1 VRRYGYKARLV
12 GWHAFVLALILSVSA
27 VVLDWTARRIVLDQF
42 DATLLQV
49 AQSVAAEIAEEG
61 PTSPVHAMP
70 VRPVRRLLW
79 SFRPIIQVVD
89 EKGGVATLI
98 EARQPLSTPPTF
110 LDRIRPGKVMFKTFS
125 TAESETLRMVGIRAV
140 HDRSSYWVLVAH
152 PVDELQAL
160 LYRLRLLVIVSAVAI
175 LVTIVLTDVLLTR
188 RVLRPLEAIVGR
200 ARTLGESNL
209 SERLPHPGEPGELA
223 QLVETLNDMLARLE
237 AGFEA
242 QRRFTAD
249 AAHELRSPLTR
260 LRTEME
266 VAMRR
271 PRDVEEYQS
280 ILALTLEEIQRLG
293 GLTENLLALA
303 RLDSGEGRE
312 VTSRY
317 TPLGPVVDG
326 VVARFSGT
334 AKARQV
340 ELCVDPAAADVAVRL
355 APSMVDVIVANVV
368 DNAIKFSPPGGR
380 VELNVVGTGHEAVI
394 TIADR
399 GPGIPPDELPHVFE
413 RFSRG
418 RLPRAVGASGVGLGL
433 AIVRTLVERQ
443 HGRIDIDSEVGRGT
457 TVTIRLPLASHAHA
471 LAPS

>member
-1 VRRYGYKARLV
+1 MRRLGYKARLV
-12 GWHAFVLALILSVSA
+12 AWHAIVLAVILSVSA
-27 VVLDWTARRIVLDQF
+27 LALDWTARRIVLDQF
-42 DATLLQV
+42 DAALMQA
-49 AQSVAAEIAEEG
+49 AQSVAAEIGEEG

-79 SFRPIIQVVD
+79 TFRPIIQIVD
-89 EKGGVATLI
+89 EQGGLATLI
-98 EARQPLSTPPTF
+98 GARQPITLPSAV
-110 LDRIRPGKVMFKTFS
+110 LDRIRQGKVTFKTF
-125 TAESETLRMVGIRAV
+125 TTEDAETLRMVGLRAD
-140 HDRSSYWVLVAH
+140 HERAFYWVLVAH
-152 PVDELQAL
+152 PVAELQVL
-160 LYRLRLLVIVSAVAI
+160 LHRLRLLVVASAVVI
-175 LVTIVLTDVLLTR
+175 LLTTVLTDMLLTR

-223 QLVETLNDMLARLE
+223 QLVETLNDMLSRLE
-237 AGFEA
+237 DGFEA

-260 LRTEME
+260 LRTEIE

-271 PRDVEEYQS
+271 PRDLEEYQR

-317 TPLGPVVDG
+317 TRLASVVDG
-326 VVARFSGT
+326 VVARFSAT
-334 AKARQV
+334 AKAKHIA
-340 ELCVDPAAADVAVRL
+340 LCVDPAAADVAVRL
-355 APSMVDVIVANVV
+355 AASMVEVIVANVI
-368 DNAIKFSPPGGR
+368 DNAIKFSPAGSR
-380 VELNVVGTGHEAVI
+380 VDLNVVGTGDEAVI

-399 GPGIPPDELPHVFE
+399 GPGIPVDELPHVFE
-413 RFSRG
+413 RFYRG

-433 AIVRTLVERQ
+433 AIVHTLVERQ
-443 HGRIDIDSEVGRGT
+443 HGRIDIESEVGLGT
-457 TVTIRLPLASHAHA
+457 EVTIRLPIADHAHT
-471 LAPS
+471 LVS